1 MAQWTRA
8 DNGKPP
14 RRRRL
19 MLSYDPA
26 LKENAVLE
34 ALLERTPYGATNATL
49 LECLRIGAPA
59 LLAQRATPAALQ
71 AAATATAAATAP
83 APTFSA
89 SAQRMFDQK

>member
-1 MAQWTRA
+1 MAQWTRN

-14 RRRRL
+14 RKRRM

-26 LKENAVLE
+26 RKENAILE
-34 ALLERTPYGATNATL
+34 VLLERTPYGATNSTL
-49 LECLRIGAPA
+49 MECLRIGAPA
-59 LLAQRATPAALQ
+59 LLAQRGAPAALQ
-71 AAATATAAATAP
+71 AIAPTPAPAA